1 MNRSA
6 LLGCMVVGLA
16 ALSAPTLLSMS
27 PHGRVVVVYN
37 PTDSVPRGWYAI
49 RPVESQESL
58 VVDQVVL
65 ARLPAEAATFASQ
78 RGYLPKNV
86 PLLKRIGAVSPQLV
100 CVANG
105 VVRVDG
111 AAVAA
116 ARTFDG
122 IHRPMQA
129 WARCRSLV
137 AGELFLLSRMHEAS
151 FDSRYFGPIT
161 TSAVLGIATPLW
173 TWGEG

>member
-1 MNRSA
+1 MNRPA
-6 LLGCMVVGLA
+6 LLGCMIVGLA
-16 ALSAPTLLSMS
+16 ALSAPPLLSMS
-27 PHGRVVVVYN
+27 PQGRGVVVYN
-37 PTDSVPRGWYAI
+37 PTDSVPRGWYGV

-65 ARLPAEAATFASQ
+65 ARMPAEAATFASQ
-78 RGYLPKNV
+78 RGYLPNNV

-111 AAVAA
+111 AAVAT

-122 IHRPMQA
+122 LHRPLHA
-129 WARCRSLV
+129 WANCRSLD
-137 AGELFLLSRMHEAS
+137 AGELFLLSRTNPAS
-151 FDSRYFGPIT
+151 FDSRYFGPIE
-161 TSAVLGIATPLW
+161 TSAVLGLAMPLW
-173 TWGEG
+173 TWSD